1 MNWDFLI
8 VLSPFI
14 AVLAFS
20 VWMSWGTSHGQFQL
34 TETDE
39 GWRLEYNSNG
49 KLYDCGM
56 FDTKQ
61 AALDKVEFYRMR
73 RADRPVMPTQPI

>member
-14 AVLAFS
+14 AF
-20 VWMSWGTSHGQFQL
+20 
-34 TETDE
+34 
-39 GWRLEYNSNG
+39 LEYNSNG